1 MENKKSGIIAILI
14 LQGAVLIYSL
24 TTVIS
29 KLVSNYEFLSK
40 GFILFYLLDFAVLGI
55 YAVLWQQLLKKFE
68 LSIAY
73 ANKAMTLLWSL
84 LWSVVL
90 FHESVTVP
98 KFIGVALV
106 IAGTVVLNSPGKE
119 VETDVS
125 PEKESGIKKGGLE

>member
-1 MENKKSGIIAILI
+1 MVKSKKIAAVFF

-29 KLVSNYEFLSK
+29 KIVSNYEFLSLP
-40 GFILFYLLDFAVLGI
+40 FILFYLLDFAVLGI
-55 YAVLWQQLLKKFE
+55 YAILWQQLLKRFE

-90 FHESVTVP
+90 FHENVTVQ
-98 KFIGVALV
+98 KVVGVILV
-106 IAGTVVLNSPGKE
+106 IAGTIILNRQ
-119 VETDVS
+119 
-125 PEKESGIKKGGLE
+125 PENDDAEKMKGGSQ

>member
-1 MENKKSGIIAILI
+1 MVKSKKLAAVFF

-29 KLVSNYEFLSK
+29 KIVSNYEFLSLP
-40 GFILFYLLDFAVLGI
+40 FILFYLLDFAVLGI
-55 YAVLWQQLLKKFE
+55 YAILWQQLLKRFE

-90 FHESVTVP
+90 FHESVTVQ
-98 KFIGVALV
+98 KVVGVILV
-106 IAGTVVLNSPGKE
+106 IAGTIILNRQ
-119 VETDVS
+119 
-125 PEKESGIKKGGLE
+125 PENDDAEKMKGGSQ